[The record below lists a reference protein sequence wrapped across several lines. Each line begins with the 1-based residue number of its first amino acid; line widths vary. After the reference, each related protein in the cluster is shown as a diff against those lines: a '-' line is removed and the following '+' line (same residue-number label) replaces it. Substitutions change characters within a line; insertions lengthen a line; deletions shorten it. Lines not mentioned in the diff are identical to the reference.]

1 MKEPHECAHAALL
14 CPRRKLPKMC
24 GGCSRLERWF
34 PLPLC
39 PNEDAGEVPGT
50 VDQCRMQQCLAIND
64 RGVSVYGSNKG
75 YRWRMVHHILNHEQP
90 LLSLMANNAAAL
102 SRSPYRMAACNVV
115 VNATARSS
123 PAANG
128 SQASGT

>member
-1 MKEPHECAHAALL
+1 
-14 CPRRKLPKMC
+14 
-24 GGCSRLERWF
+24 
-34 PLPLC
+34 
-39 PNEDAGEVPGT
+39 
-50 VDQCRMQQCLAIND
+50 MQQCLAIND